1 MTRGLC
7 GLLAAVLLAGSAL
20 AATPERSPVLPGM
33 GGTDSRLRVDARQ
46 PPWRAVARLQ
56 VPGIDR
62 CTAVMV
68 APRAAVTAAHCLWS
82 RRLGGWV
89 PAGAVHV
96 LTGYA
101 AGTFSAHLLVERY
114 RIAPGYDPADSGA
127 TRGADLALLSLT
139 GPAPDV
145 LALAA
150 DTPRPGT
157 AAVLGGYNQDRAE
170 VIEADTHCAVTAVAR
185 DRGGRALLLH
195 DCDAT
200 RGTSGGPLL
209 IRDSGGR
216 LVLGGV
222 QVAGRIAGAGG
233 VAVPVGLVRSLLG
246 EVTRSSP

>member
-1 MTRGLC
+1 MTSGMC
-7 GLLAAVLLAGSAL
+7 GLLAGLLLAGSAL

-33 GGTDSRLRVDARQ
+33 GGADPRLRVDASQ

-56 VPGIDR
+56 VPGIAR

-89 PAGAVHV
+89 PAGSVHV

-101 AGTFSAHLLVERY
+101 AGAFSAHLLVDGY
-114 RIAPGYDPADSGA
+114 RIAPGFDPTDANG
-127 TRGADLALLSLT
+127 TRGADLALLSLA

-150 DTPRPGT
+150 ETPRTHT

-170 VIEADTHCAVTAVAR
+170 VIEADTHCAVTGPAQ

-195 DCDAT
+195 DCHAT

-209 IRDSGGR
+209 VRDEAGR
-216 LVLGGV
+216 LVLAGV
-222 QVAGRIAGAGG
+222 QVAAQTAGAGG
-233 VAVPVGLVRSLLG
+233 AAVPVDLVRRLLAG
-246 EVTRSSP
+246 VTRSSP

>member
-1 MTRGLC
+1 MTH
-7 GLLAAVLLAGSAL
+7 GLLAALLLAGSTL
-20 AATPERSPVLPGM
+20 VATPERSPVLPGM
-33 GGTDSRLRVDARQ
+33 GGADSRLRVDASQ

-62 CTAVMV
+62 CTAVVV

-101 AGTFSAHLLVERY
+101 AGTFTAHLLVEGY
-114 RIAPGYDPADSGA
+114 RIAPGYDPADAGA
-127 TRGADLALLSLT
+127 TRGADLALLSLS

-150 DTPRPGT
+150 EPPRRGT

-170 VIEADTHCAVTAVAR
+170 VIEADTRCAVTGMAR
-185 DRGGRALLLH
+185 DRGGRPLLLH

-209 IRDSGGR
+209 IRDSAGR
-216 LVLGGV
+216 LVLAGV
-222 QVAGRIAGAGG
+222 QVAALIARAGG
-233 VAVPVGLVRSLLG
+233 AAVPVDLVRRLLA
-246 EVTRSSP
+246 EATRSSP